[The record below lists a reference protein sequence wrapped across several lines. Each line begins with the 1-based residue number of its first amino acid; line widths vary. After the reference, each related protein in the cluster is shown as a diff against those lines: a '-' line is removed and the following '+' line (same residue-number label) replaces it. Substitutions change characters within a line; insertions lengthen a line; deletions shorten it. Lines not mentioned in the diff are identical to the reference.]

1 MSKLPRATDKV
12 VWRGVWL
19 DRRTASALNAA
30 EKAARKR
37 TGIPTLTLSPSQGG
51 WSFGSLSAGTH
62 GRAATVDLRVGAW
75 NEATR
80 RKVENTLRDYGFAAW
95 YRTSADGFAPH
106 IHAIAFPPPGKG
118 ANGWT
123 AGRAIGCLPAL
134 TGNLG
139 IPGGGMGP
147 RHGSAVH
154 GQGLASIAAE
164 PRRPPGRYIPNQMSR
179 ITEALLDVLRGK
191 VSASFLA
198 GVALVAGVSL
208 LPALIKRLRH
218 R

>member
-1 MSKLPRATDKV
+1 MRSVPRATDKV

-30 EKAARKR
+30 ERAARKR

-95 YRTSADGFAPH
+95 YRTSSDGFAPH

-123 AGRAIGCLPAL
+123 
-134 TGNLG
+134 T
-139 IPGGGMGP
+139 
-147 RHGSAVH
+147 
-154 GQGLASIAAE
+154 
-164 PRRPPGRYIPNQMSR
+164 
-179 ITEALLDVLRGK
+179 DVR
-191 VSASFLA
+191 
-198 GVALVAGVSL
+198 L
-208 LPALIKRLRH
+208 LPAPGALAQLVSFDAGRNGLANNAKDRNPYRPKPKVRWSWLQRKVVS